1 MKVLDDRVEKLK
13 TDLEQRS
20 AEAAELKVTLDR
32 ANQMLE
38 NAQSLLGKLGGEKS
52 RWDGQVASISR
63 ELQALPNN
71 ALIAAGFAT
80 YLASTPEDV
89 RKQIS
94 TEWIKQFN
102 IASEWNFRKFM
113 STESELL
120 VLKSEG
126 LPADDLSQEN
136 GVVILQSAQCPF
148 IIDPSTQAGQWLTNH
163 LKDSKLEVTT
173 QEDQK
178 FTNTLELSVRFGYE
192 YNFLIMAKKLV
203 KHLLFK
209 K

>member
-1 MKVLDDRVEKLK
+1 LKVLDDRVEKLK
-13 TDLEQRS
+13 NDLEQRS

-38 NAQSLLGKLGGEKS
+38 NAQSLLSKLGGEKS
-52 RWDGQVASISR
+52 RWDGQVSSISR
-63 ELQALPNN
+63 ELQSLPNN

-80 YLASTPEDV
+80 YLASTPEDI
-89 RKQIS
+89 RKQMS
-94 TEWIKQFN
+94 TDWIKQFN
-102 IASEWNFRKFM
+102 ISSDWSFRKFM

-136 GVVILQSAQCPF
+136 GVVILQSTQCPF

-163 LKDSKLEVTT
+163 LKDSKLEITT

-178 FTNTLELSVRFGYE
+178 FTNTLELSVRFGYSHS
-192 YNFLIMAKKLV
+192 LIYW
-203 KHLLFK
+203 
-209 K
+209 